1 MISSSDLLNALHDA
15 GVSVTTRDG
24 DLTLHPGF
32 LVPPDLVPM
41 IRKHKQEIITA
52 LRSRPSRA
60 EVLQRL
66 ATMEPCSHAEADLV
80 RRLQAQGWT
89 RLELVTLLNEDSMR
103 REWCRGRSRSSGAPG

>member
-24 DLTLHPGF
+24 DLTLHPGS

-41 IRKHKQEIITA
+41 IRKHKHEIITA

-60 EVLQRL
+60 EVLHAL
-66 ATMEPCSHAEADLV
+66 ARMEPCSEEEAAYV
-80 RRLQAQGWT
+80 HRLEANGWS
-89 RLELVTLLNEDSMR
+89 RWELVTLLNEDSMR
-103 REWCRGRSRSSGAPG
+103 RKWS